1 MASVARGKMF
11 STTNYQGSENQN
23 HNEVSLH
30 ELYNDCCPKDKN
42 KCQRCG
48 EKRILIHCCWFCS
61 LVQPL
66 WTIVWQFLKKKIKE
80 LPYDSDIPLLGIS
93 LKNTKTL
100 IQRNVGTCASM
111 FIPSLFMIAKIQKQP
126 KCPSTYEQI
135 KKLCYMY
142 RYMCTQGHTTEP

>member
-11 STTNYQGSENQN
+11 SITNYYGSENQN
-23 HNEVSLH
+23 YNKISLH
-30 ELYNDCCPKDKN
+30 ACYNDCCPKDKN

-48 EKRILIHCCWFCS
+48 EKRIVIHCCWLYS

-66 WTIVWQFLKKKIKE
+66 WTIVLQFLKKLKIE
-80 LPYDSDIPLLGIS
+80 IPYEPDIPLLGIS

-100 IQRNVGTCASM
+100 IQKNIGTRVSM
-111 FIPSLFMIAKIQKQP
+111 FIPSLFTIAKIWKP
-126 KCPSTYEQI
+126 PECPSTYEI

-142 RYMCTQGHTTEP
+142 RYIYTQWHTIQP